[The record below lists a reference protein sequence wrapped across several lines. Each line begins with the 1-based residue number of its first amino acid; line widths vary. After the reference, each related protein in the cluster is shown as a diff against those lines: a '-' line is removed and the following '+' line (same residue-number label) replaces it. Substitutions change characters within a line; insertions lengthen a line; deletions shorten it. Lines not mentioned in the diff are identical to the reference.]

1 MDGIKRKLIGLL
13 YPKRTKCSI
22 CGRETFE
29 AVCSSCLSL
38 LEYIEGRVCLKC
50 GKGIEDEYDAN
61 VCPDCKRDDK
71 NFDMAFSC
79 FQYKDMGKIIIHKLK
94 YENCK
99 EVSYTLGRL
108 MYQKIVDEGISLD
121 AVVPVPIHES
131 KEAIR
136 GFNQA
141 QLIAEEIASRLGIP
155 LWNCIART
163 KATTEQSK
171 LDKINRNLNVHN
183 AFCIN
188 VLYNNVRNESV
199 LLVDDVYT
207 TGSTADECS
216 RILKL
221 QGVQRVFVVTA
232 ATGSNT

>member
-13 YPKRTKCSI
+13 YPKRTKCCV
-22 CGRETFE
+22 CGREAKE
-29 AVCSSCLSL
+29 SVCSSCLSQ

-61 VCPDCKRDDK
+61 VCPDCEGDNK

-79 FQYKDMGKIIIHKLK
+79 FQYKDMGKTIIHKLK

-108 MYQKIVDEGISLD
+108 MYQKIVDEGMNLD

-141 QLIAEEIASRLGIP
+141 QLIAEEIAAGLGIP
-155 LWNCIART
+155 LWNCISRT
-163 KATTEQSK
+163 KATTDQFK
-171 LDKINRNLNVHN
+171 LDKVNRNLNVHN
-183 AFCIN
+183 AFCMDM
-188 VLYNNVRNESV
+188 LYNDVKKENI

-207 TGSTADECS
+207 TGSTVNECC
-216 RILKL
+216 RILKQ
-221 QGVQRVFVVTA
+221 QGVRRIFVITA

>member
-13 YPKRTKCSI
+13 YPKRIKCCV
-22 CGRETFE
+22 CGSEAKE
-29 AVCSSCLSL
+29 AVCSSCLSQ

-50 GKGIEDEYDAN
+50 GKGIDDEYDGN
-61 VCPDCKRDDK
+61 ICPDCKRADK

-79 FQYKDMGKIIIHKLK
+79 FEYKGMGKNVIHKLK

-99 EVSYTLGRL
+99 EIAHTLSRL
-108 MYQKIVDEGISLD
+108 MYQKIAEEGIRLD
-121 AVVPVPIHES
+121 AVVPVPIHKS

-141 QLIAEEIASRLGIP
+141 QLIAEEIATALGIP
-155 LWNCIART
+155 LWNCITRT
-163 KATTEQSK
+163 KITTDQFK
-171 LDKINRNLNVHN
+171 LDKVNRNLNVHN

-188 VLYNNVRNESV
+188 VLYNNVKNENI

-207 TGSTADECS
+207 TGSTVDECS
-216 RILKL
+216 RILKQ
-221 QGVQRVFVVTA
+221 QGVQRIFVITA

>member
-13 YPKRTKCSI
+13 YPKRIKCCV
-22 CGRETFE
+22 CGSEAKE
-29 AVCSSCLSL
+29 AVCSSCLSR
-38 LEYIEGRVCLKC
+38 LEYIEGRVCFKC
-50 GKGIEDEYDAN
+50 GKGIDDEYDAN
-61 VCPDCKRDDK
+61 ICPDCKKEDK

-79 FQYKDMGKIIIHKLK
+79 FEYKGMGKTIIHKLK

-99 EVSYTLGRL
+99 DVAHTLSRL
-108 MYQKIVDEGISLD
+108 MYQKIAAEGISMD
-121 AVVPVPIHES
+121 AVVPVPIHKS

-141 QLIAEEIASRLGIP
+141 QLIAEEIAAASGIP
-155 LWNCIART
+155 LWNCITRT
-163 KATTEQSK
+163 KVTTDQFK
-171 LDKINRNLNVHN
+171 LDKVNRNLNVHN

-188 VLYNNVRNESV
+188 VLYNNVKNENI

-207 TGSTADECS
+207 TGSTVDECS
-216 RILKL
+216 RILKQ
-221 QGVQRVFVVTA
+221 QGVQRIFVITA

>member
-1 MDGIKRKLIGLL
+1 MDKIKRKLLGIL
-13 YPKRTKCSI
+13 YPKRTKCCI
-22 CGRETFE
+22 CGREARE

-50 GKGIEDEYDAN
+50 GKGIEDEYDPS
-61 VCPDCKRDDK
+61 VCPDCKRENK

-79 FQYKDMGKIIIHKLK
+79 FQYKDMGKTIVHKLK

-99 EVSYTLGRL
+99 EISYTLGRL
-108 MYQKIVDEGISLD
+108 MYQKIVDEGIKLD

-131 KEAIR
+131 KKAIR

-141 QLIAEEIASRLGIP
+141 QLIAEEIAVGLGIP
-155 LWNCIART
+155 LWDCIIRT
-163 KATTEQSK
+163 KATTDQFK
-171 LDKINRNLNVHN
+171 LDKVSRSMNVHD

-188 VLYNNVRNESV
+188 VLYNNVSERNI

-216 RILKL
+216 RILRQ
-221 QGVQRVFVVTA
+221 QGVQRIFVITA

>member
-1 MDGIKRKLIGLL
+1 MDWIKRKLIGLL
-13 YPKRTKCSI
+13 YPKRIKCCV
-22 CGRETFE
+22 CGREAKE
-29 AVCSSCLSL
+29 AVCGTCLSQ

-50 GKGIEDEYDAN
+50 GKGIDDEYDAN
-61 VCPDCKRDDK
+61 ICPDCKREDK

-79 FQYKDMGKIIIHKLK
+79 FEYKDMGKTIIHKLK

-99 EVSYTLGRL
+99 DVAHTLGRL
-108 MYQKIVDEGISLD
+108 MYQKIAEEGINLD
-121 AVVPVPIHES
+121 AVVPVPIHKS

-141 QLIAEEIASRLGIP
+141 QLIAEEIAAAAGIP
-155 LWNCIART
+155 LWNCITRT
-163 KATTEQSK
+163 KVTTDQFK
-171 LDKINRNLNVHN
+171 LDKVNRNLNVHN

-188 VLYNNVRNESV
+188 LLYNNVKNENI

-207 TGSTADECS
+207 TGSTVDECS
-216 RILKL
+216 RILKR
-221 QGVQRVFVVTA
+221 QGVKRIFVITA